1 MARKTISGLY
11 QRNGIWHI
19 DKVFRGQRIQESTGS
34 SDRKEVEQYLIHKL
48 EKLREQ
54 KIYGVRTIR
63 TGREAATRYLIE
75 YKDQPSI
82 GLTAIYLEQLDPYIG
97 DQPLTHVDDETL
109 ATYIR
114 DRLKSTR
121 TSDGK
126 LKPGVSHRT
135 VNIALERVIRTCA
148 LENGVMSRSVP
159 GST

>member
-19 DKVFRGQRIQESTGS
+19 DKVFRGQRTQESTGS
-34 SDRKEVEQYLIHKL
+34 SDRKEAEQYLIHKL

-63 TGREAATRYLIE
+63 TWREAATRYLVE

-97 DQPLTHVDDETL
+97 DQPLTHVDDEAL
-109 ATYIR
+109 APYI
-114 DRLKSTR
+114 
-121 TSDGK
+121 
-126 LKPGVSHRT
+126 
-135 VNIALERVIRTCA
+135 
-148 LENGVMSRSVP
+148 
-159 GST
+159 

>member
-11 QRNGIWHI
+11 QRNGTWHI

-34 SDRKEVEQYLIHKL
+34 SDRKEAEQYLIHKL

-63 TGREAATRYLIE
+63 TWREAATRYLIE

-109 ATYIR
+109 APYIR
-114 DRLKSTR
+114 DRLKGTNQRWQVEAWRLTPHGEHRPGTR
-121 TSDGK
+121 HT
-126 LKPGVSHRT
+126 H
-135 VNIALERVIRTCA
+135 LESMRPKMA
-148 LENGVMSRSVP
+148 
-159 GST
+159 